1 MAETYRQAGQRR
13 LKGVIEMIR
22 LSKIY
27 NELVYKGYERELCDD
42 QFALF
47 HNPKGKTYKRLPKGF
62 KVVEDKERII
72 VLD

>member
-1 MAETYRQAGQRR
+1 
-13 LKGVIEMIR
+13 MIKF
-22 LSKIY
+22 SKIY
-27 NELVYKGYERELCDD
+27 NELVYQGYERELCELCDN

-62 KVVEDKERII
+62 RVVEDKERIV